1 MEELLQEGMKLL
13 LLGSDVP
20 ALTQRLYH
28 TEEYLKENGRRS
40 LKIYLIGTFPIRN
53 KTTTTLDRMVK
64 FSTTGKASQ
73 NRVFKDKYQL
83 RQTKWEIEP
92 DSDKTFLMAFG
103 APLRT
108 SGGIMKG
115 AWYKVSVPD
124 KTIDLRL
131 YAPCFN
137 DRIRDEIM
145 ISPLDIVRMSEL
157 NVLQMCTGGYQLK
170 GGYLTALGLKELD
183 GEIKRQTELYFLL
196 AVNFLSIFCLAI
208 SL

>member
-1 MEELLQEGMKLL
+1 YEIWEAILQYISAYDAAKLSLVVDCILQTDREKILNPVRDLIWNVSEMEKLLQEGMKLL

-20 ALTQRLYH
+20 ALTQRLHH
-28 TEEYLKENGRRS
+28 TEEYLKEHGRRR

-53 KTTTTLDRMVK
+53 KTTTTLNRMVK
-64 FSTTGKASQ
+64 FSTTGKPSR

-83 RQTKWEIEP
+83 RQIKMGMEP
-92 DSDKTFLMAFG
+92 GSDKTFLMAFG

-115 AWYKVSVPD
+115 TWHKISVPD

-137 DRIRDEIM
+137 DRIRDEVM
-145 ISPLDIVRMSEL
+145 ISPLDIVRMS
-157 NVLQMCTGGYQLK
+157 
-170 GGYLTALGLKELD
+170 
-183 GEIKRQTELYFLL
+183 
-196 AVNFLSIFCLAI
+196 
-208 SL
+208 